1 MAKTTNRG
9 RAVDV
14 GLNDVQPAKA
24 MFSRRLYQAMVRK
37 GWSQSE
43 LARNADL
50 PRDAVSVYIRGKSLP
65 TPLSLRKLAKALDI
79 NPDELLPPQMMI
91 ERDRIPVFEIK
102 ATEEPNIVL
111 LRVNQEVPLATA
123 LKIAEMLNEKA
134 SA

>member
-1 MAKTTNRG
+1 MAKATNRG
-9 RAVDV
+9 RPVDV
-14 GLNDVQPAKA
+14 GLNDIQPAKA
-24 MFSRRLYQAMVRK
+24 LFARKLYQAMMRK

-43 LARNADL
+43 LARHADL
-50 PRDAVSVYIRGKSLP
+50 PRDAVSVYIRAKSLP
-65 TPLSLRKLAKALDI
+65 TPLSLRKLAKALDVD
-79 NPDELLPPQMMI
+79 PDELLPPQAMI

-102 ATEEPNIVL
+102 ATEEPNTVL